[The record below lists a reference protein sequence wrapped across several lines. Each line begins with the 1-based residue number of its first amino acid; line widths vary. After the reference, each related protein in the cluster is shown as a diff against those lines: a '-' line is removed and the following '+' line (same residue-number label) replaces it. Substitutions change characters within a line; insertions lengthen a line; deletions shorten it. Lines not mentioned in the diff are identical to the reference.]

1 MKILDKSI
9 NDSLLVA
16 LFNGRKLN
24 DDERKLVSLPTRLG
38 GLGIRIPSEISST
51 QYENSVVITRQLAK
65 HIVLQKEKIEIDND
79 AIKDIIQE
87 VKSVKEERNKVKF
100 EKAIEASDDIHARII
115 YATSEKG
122 ASKWL
127 NALPMKTKDYHL
139 SKAEF

>member
-1 MKILDKSI
+1 M
-9 NDSLLVA
+9 
-16 LFNGRKLN
+16 
-24 DDERKLVSLPTRLG
+24 
-38 GLGIRIPSEISST
+38 
-51 QYENSVVITRQLAK
+51 VITRQLAK

-100 EKAIEASDDIHARII
+100 EKAIKASDDIHARII

-139 SKAEF
+139 SKAEFWDALYLRYGFRMSGLPTICA